1 MESEFGCHYSVLT
14 KLPYF
19 DPINMLVIDPMH
31 NLFLGTSKHMLN
43 LWLQLDLVTKA
54 HFQSLQKTVD
64 SFVVPADVG
73 RIPRKIE
80 TGLSGFTADQFKN
93 LVTVFSIPALFGV
106 LPTEHMECW
115 RHFVLAC
122 RILCKSILSLDDLAL
137 ADALLL
143 QFCRRVER
151 MYGETAIT
159 PNMHLP
165 GHLRDVLKDYGPV
178 QVFSYE
184 CYNGIL
190 GRQPTNNKL
199 IEPCTIDEAVFA

>member
-1 MESEFGCHYSVLT
+1 MLQ
-14 KLPYF
+14 KL
-19 DPINMLVIDPMH
+19 I
-31 NLFLGTSKHMLN
+31 SK
-43 LWLQLDLVTKA
+43 VYK
-54 HFQSLQKTVD
+54 KTVD

-159 PNMHLP
+159 PNMHLR
-165 GHLRDVLKDYGPV
+165 GHFRDVLKDYGPV
-178 QVFSYE
+178 QEFWLFSYE

-199 IEPCTIDEAVFA
+199 IEPQLMKRFLHDSLFLPIPI